1 MLCVSLAAPDRAG
14 LAQRL
19 AQVEGRA
26 DMVEIRL
33 DHVAEEEL
41 EKVMELISRCR
52 LPVIATNRPVE
63 QGGRFRGT
71 AHQRLSILKRA
82 VEAKADFVDV
92 ELETMEAVAG
102 TLAEYCS
109 CKGCRLIISYH
120 DFHGTPGLDE
130 IRSIIRR
137 IAGFGPNVAKVVTTA
152 RLPEDV
158 KTILATYCVSDLL
171 PFDLVAFAMGEI
183 GGMSRIACLALGAP
197 FTYVA
202 LSREEATA
210 PGQLDLDTVRS
221 IVSVAEPE
229 EPLV

>member
-1 MLCVSLAAPDRAG
+1 MRHLLLVLLFVLLLPAQAAEPTPYDRVTLSEQAST
-14 LAQRL
+14 
-19 AQVEGRA
+19 
-26 DMVEIRL
+26 
-33 DHVAEEEL
+33 EL
-41 EKVMELISRCR
+41 ENDLNKAQMFAQAEGDDAIVLADR
-52 LPVIATNRPVE
+52 VNR
-63 QGGRFRGT
+63 
-71 AHQRLSILKRA
+71 
-82 VEAKADFVDV
+82 
-92 ELETMEAVAG
+92 AVAG
-102 TLAEYCS
+102 TLAESCS

-202 LSREEATA
+202 LNRDEATA